1 MSVINLLDPST
12 MPHWAWREPYPAA
25 LLEGVMAA
33 LREHGEAPNEET
45 AQEVRA
51 LLGVGVMQREHVANQ
66 DGPGQL
72 FRATLLS
79 ADYCDALV
87 EFSRGLRYKVNACEE
102 EEFQIPEV
110 VLGQEAPELYE
121 ALFHGIVSRHLVAL
135 FFAAFG
141 RYPRSVASIQLARYS
156 DENTAGGNWHYDD
169 DSDLTA
175 VVALNNPWDF
185 DGGGTSFYNPF
196 RDETAYLPP
205 LLKGHALLFR
215 GRWQLHRGE
224 PVTRG
229 ERNLLVIWTKLESAE

>member
-1 MSVINLLDPST
+1 MSDINLLDQSAMLHPV
-12 MPHWAWREPYPAA
+12 WRDPYHNS

-33 LREHGEAPNEET
+33 LRKHGEAPHEET

-51 LLGVGVMQREHVANQ
+51 LIGSGAVKPEYAADQ
-66 DGPGQL
+66 DGRGQL
-72 FRATLLS
+72 FRAALLS
-79 ADYCDALV
+79 PAYCDALV
-87 EFSRGLRYKVNACEE
+87 KFSRGLHYKVNACEE

-110 VLGQEAPELYE
+110 VLGQEEPELYE
-121 ALFHGIVSRHLVAL
+121 ALFQGVVRRHLVAM
-135 FFAAFG
+135 FFAALG

-156 DENTAGGNWHYDD
+156 PANTAGGNWHYDD

-175 VVALNNPWDF
+175 VIALNNPRDF
-185 DGGGTSFYNPF
+185 NGGGTSFYNPIK
-196 RDETAYLPP
+196 DEVSYLPP
-205 LLKGHALLFR
+205 LRKGHVLLFR